1 MAEKKPT
8 ATTRLKPERI
18 QSELKSERVQGQ
30 SAWNLEGGHAVS
42 GIRRTFVELPGWT
55 FEIDEVSAGVYS
67 VRGVD
72 EVGRSVASTG
82 TDPDT
87 VLSECRQ
94 SAAKIQATEI
104 DRGRK

>member
-1 MAEKKPT
+1 M
-8 ATTRLKPERI
+8 
-18 QSELKSERVQGQ
+18 
-30 SAWNLEGGHAVS
+30 S
-42 GIRRTFVELPGWT
+42 GIRRTFADLPGWT

-72 EVGRSVASTG
+72 EVGRSIAATG
-82 TDPDT
+82 TDPDA

-104 DRGRK
+104 DRDTQ